1 MQKTD
6 AIGATFIKAPKDS
19 AYGKVFLNN
28 MDKED
33 SFSDTKNQIQLMISN
48 SKTAMFNAHNVISEI
63 QEYRNCLVSKKFI
76 YILLGF

>member
-1 MQKTD
+1 MPKTD
-6 AIGATFIKAPKDS
+6 SFGAAFIKAPKDS
-19 AYGKVFLNN
+19 AFEKVFLNN